1 MKSIITIILFF
12 SCLVLQAQEKWI
24 TVIENKVNSQMLA
37 QLDVNSIRYED
48 GFLHFKSKT
57 TYNGLTKKQFI
68 LGQKALNDKHNRKV
82 DLSKFS
88 YTIEKVLYS
97 VNNKRYKE
105 TSITYYDVNNNIIDE
120 VIIDSMVAK
129 DWYTPAKG
137 SIIEKV
143 INAAIENLEL

>member
-68 LGQKALNDKHNRKV
+68 LGQDRK
-82 DLSKFS
+82 
-88 YTIEKVLYS
+88 S
-97 VNNKRYKE
+97 V
-105 TSITYYDVNNNIIDE
+105 V
-120 VIIDSMVAK
+120 
-129 DWYTPAKG
+129 
-137 SIIEKV
+137 
-143 INAAIENLEL
+143 